1 MHYLYGIK
9 RHGPPRLIAT
19 FTSEQQLLAYVRWAT
34 LESHEPQHGKFEQGS
49 LVLIMMSAHAPLSR
63 LYDRVVPPLR
73 RTTDGN
79 SISSHLPLRHARVSK
94 CVGVGTDFPRAVP
107 L

>member
-9 RHGPPRLIAT
+9 RDGPPRLVAT

-49 LVLIMMSAHAPLSR
+49 ALASCNSWESSVEPLTAEEPTG
-63 LYDRVVPPLR
+63 VVHNPTPSML
-73 RTTDGN
+73 
-79 SISSHLPLRHARVSK
+79 
-94 CVGVGTDFPRAVP
+94 
-107 L
+107 